1 MHKCILD
8 SVKHLRWSFFIAKG
22 ENNLDIFLIF
32 PFPIAKT
39 ETAEIAVRNYQT
51 ITNCNCE
58 KQQIFMMRISG
69 QTFRV
74 TIKITLKY
82 YLLLFIN

>member
-1 MHKCILD
+1 MHKRILD
-8 SVKHLRWSFFIAKG
+8 LFKHLRWSVFIAKG

-32 PFPIAKT
+32 PFPIAKR
-39 ETAEIAVRNYQT
+39 ETAEITVRNYQT
-51 ITNCNCE
+51 ITNCNYE

-74 TIKITLKY
+74 TIKITLKN
-82 YLLLFIN
+82 YLLIFIN